1 MAALQDSLNYFCL
14 TNVKE
19 DIALVLIS
27 EETKKY
33 HSSLLKAVIKAIC
46 YVMELMTQH
55 VEKFTSEEKYHLALV
70 SPTMDLIQRDFEN
83 AMEKITEEVKSI
95 CNTIEDLTDLCRAVT
110 DDITSM
116 KLPPVRPRVIEFT
129 DAGPGVGSNNFEV
142 RFWDAEI
149 AVLHNSTIR
158 TRIHLATG
166 DQGQNEAERTNSYI
180 GEYFECF

>member
-27 EETKKY
+27 EKTKTY
-33 HSSLLKAVIKAIC
+33 HSSRLRAVIKAIC
-46 YVMELMTQH
+46 YAMELMTQN
-55 VEKFTSEEKYHLALV
+55 VEKLTSEEKDDLALV
-70 SPTMDLIQRDFEN
+70 SPKMDFIQRDFEN
-83 AMEKITEEVKSI
+83 AMKKITEEVKSI
-95 CNTIEDLTDLCRAVT
+95 CNTIEDLTDLCRAAT
-110 DDITSM
+110 NDITSM
-116 KLPPVRPRVIEFT
+116 KLPPVRPRVIEST
-129 DAGPGVGSNNFEV
+129 DAGPGVGSNSFEV
-142 RFWDAEI
+142 RFRDNEI

-180 GEYFECF
+180 GEYFECY